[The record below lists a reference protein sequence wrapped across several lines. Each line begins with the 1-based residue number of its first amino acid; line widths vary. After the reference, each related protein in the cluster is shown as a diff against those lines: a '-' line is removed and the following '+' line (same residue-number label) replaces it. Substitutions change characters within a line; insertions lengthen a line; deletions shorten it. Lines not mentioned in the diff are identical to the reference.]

1 MQQHPLLAPK
11 LAPSKPCLKWPGGKR
26 RLLTQL
32 LPLLPPGRR
41 LIEPFVGAG
50 SVFLA
55 TDYVSYVIND
65 ANPDLMAMWAAL
77 QSRPREYTQ
86 EAASYFVEAN
96 RSQESYLSL
105 RARFNAA
112 TDAFERAAL
121 LPYLNRFGF
130 NGIYR
135 VSLRGVFNVPYGKL
149 AAVPKFPWH
158 EMEAASVKLQ
168 RCLLL
173 NGGFRAAIEM
183 AGEDDVVYCD
193 PPYVDDETPSF
204 TQYTAVRF
212 GMAQQQDLVDAC
224 EAAARRGATVL
235 ISNHDTATTRRLY
248 AGWEIHTV
256 AVRRSV
262 AANAEGRVMANELVA
277 RLGVPTGAWAG
288 SADFVDVN

>member
-1 MQQHPLLAPK
+1 MHVHPPLTPK
-11 LAPSKPCLKWPGGKR
+11 LPASKPCLKWPGGKG
-26 RLLTQL
+26 RLLSQL
-32 LPLLPPGRR
+32 LPLVPPGRR

-55 TDYVSYVIND
+55 SDYDSYIIND
-65 ANPDLMAMWAAL
+65 ANRDLMAMWAAL
-77 QSRPREYTQ
+77 QSRPREYAQ
-86 EAASYFVEAN
+86 KAVSYFVEAN
-96 RSQESYLSL
+96 RSDEAYLAL
-105 RARFNAA
+105 RARFNSA
-112 TDAFERAAL
+112 TDSFERATL

-135 VSLRGVFNVPYGKL
+135 VSLKGVFNVPYGKL
-149 AAVPKFPWH
+149 AAVPKFPWD

-173 NGGFRAAIEM
+173 NGGFRAAVEM
-183 AGEDDVVYCD
+183 AGEGDVVYCD
-193 PPYVDDETPSF
+193 PPYVDDERPSF

-212 GMAQQQDLVDAC
+212 GMEQQQGLVEAC
-224 EAAARRGATVL
+224 EAAAHRGATVL

-248 AGWEIHTV
+248 AGWEIHPV

-277 RLGVPTGAWAG
+277 RLGMRGA
-288 SADFVDVN
+288 STLR